1 MLRLLSNFERESK
14 PIVGESGL
22 QFQPHACLDDID
34 PQDYEALIIPG
45 GDMIYLKYSE
55 SLFSF
60 VRELYRQGK
69 LLAAICSGPYVLAR
83 SGLLEKREYTVTLTK
98 EQREFLGCFNESA
111 FRSEPVVENDLVI
124 TAQGHAYIDFG
135 LCVGKRLGAIKCSA
149 VESFYKGKSNQMM
162 ESTNTQNK
170 G

>member
-1 MLRLLSNFERESK
+1 
-14 PIVGESGL
+14 
-22 QFQPHACLDDID
+22 
-34 PQDYEALIIPG
+34 LIHVK
-45 GDMIYLKYSE
+45 DSE

-60 VRELYRQGK
+60 VNDLYSQGK

-98 EQREFLGCFNESA
+98 EQREFIGCFNESA
-111 FRSEPVVENDLVI
+111 FRYATIVEDDYVV

-135 LCVGKRLGAIKCSA
+135 LCLGKRLGAIKSSA
-149 VESFYKGKSNQMM
+149 VQSFYKGKSNPMM
-162 ESTNTQNK
+162 ESTNTENK